1 MPQELRIKLPHAR
14 QVLDMLE
21 SLYGNEAKDSARFC
35 YDEPLDDLI
44 LTVLSQNT
52 NDKLRDK
59 AFANMRQKYPTWEDV
74 LSAPLDNLKETIRIA
89 GMTSRKPANIQ
100 AILKQILADFGCLSI
115 KQMRAWEHAKARNY
129 LINLPGV
136 GVKTV
141 AVVECFDLQMPA
153 FPVDTHISR
162 IAKHLGWARANESP
176 DKIQARIE
184 KQLMSLSDRFLGGHL
199 NFLCHGRGICNAR
212 TPRCGDCPLAKICVT
227 GKNKERKKCD
237 KENSHQ
243 SQKTKSQLH

>member
-14 QVLDMLE
+14 QVLDTLE
-21 SLYGNEAKDSARFC
+21 SLYGNEAKDSAQFC

-74 LSAPLDNLKETIRIA
+74 LNAPLDDLKETIRIA
-89 GMTSRKPANIQ
+89 GMTNRKPANIQ

-115 KQMRAWEHAKARNY
+115 KQMRALEHAKARNY
-129 LINLPGV
+129 LTDLPGV
-136 GVKTV
+136 GVKTA

-162 IAKHLGWARANESP
+162 ISKHLDWARANESP

-184 KQLMSLSDRFLGGHL
+184 KQLTGLSPRFLGGHL

-212 TPRCGDCPLAKICVT
+212 NPRCNDCPLAKICVT
-227 GKNKERKKCD
+227 GKNKERKK
-237 KENSHQ
+237 
-243 SQKTKSQLH
+243 